1 MTGQVLSADT
11 SLRASVGEEPSRK
24 HCQADSAHTST
35 EQSQLTVLVSQ
46 VLIAVIVCCGFTFC
60 CETFNRKGFLFNR
73 GVLVRSSV
81 TQSIFNLSLACIA
94 CATALPWRRQRDFAR
109 LLPLK

>member
-24 HCQADSAHTST
+24 HCQADIAHTST

-46 VLIAVIVCCGFTFC
+46 VLIAVI
-60 CETFNRKGFLFNR
+60 
-73 GVLVRSSV
+73 
-81 TQSIFNLSLACIA
+81 
-94 CATALPWRRQRDFAR
+94 
-109 LLPLK
+109 